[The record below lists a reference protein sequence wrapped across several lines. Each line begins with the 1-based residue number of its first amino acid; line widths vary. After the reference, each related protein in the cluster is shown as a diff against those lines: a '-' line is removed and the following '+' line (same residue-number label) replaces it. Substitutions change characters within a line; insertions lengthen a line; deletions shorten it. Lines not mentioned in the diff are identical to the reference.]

1 MANSVRFTESQMA
14 EILSKNKSVKISS
27 RTPQKEED
35 KIIQDFF
42 KPPEQEQLKKEL
54 SPTLKTQKN
63 VIKKIISDIKC
74 ADLKSTYDDKN
85 FALVF
90 LNTRL
95 LTSNQILALLQYKRK
110 HEVFNYKKELHQKI
124 QYFLS
129 LQKGLPLFNC
139 PIELTLYRQAPTFVD
154 EDSVSLMFKYIIDAL
169 KAGHKKGYI
178 GVLADDNRN
187 IIKRIILKQQKGDY
201 CVGIKI
207 RDISLEYQEENFTL
221 TDILNLN

>member
-1 MANSVRFTESQMA
+1 MAKSVRFTESQMA

-27 RTPQKEED
+27 TTPQKEEE
-35 KIIQDFF
+35 KIIQEFF
-42 KPPEQEQLKKEL
+42 KLPEQPKKEL

-74 ADLKSTYDDKN
+74 ADLKTSYDKNN

-169 KAGHKKGYI
+169 KSGHKEGYI

-207 RDISLEYQEENFTL
+207 RDISLEYQEENFTI